1 MKNIKKD
8 VEIAIVGKYVKL
20 HDAYL
25 SVYESLK
32 YAGYANNLNVK
43 VRWVDSEELE
53 NNDVNEVLK
62 DMKAIVVPGG
72 FGSRGIEGKIK
83 AIKYARENNIPFL
96 GLCLGM
102 QLSLVEIARDILGY
116 EDANSTEFDSLTT
129 HKIIDYL
136 PDQYKEMKFGGT
148 MRLGEYDCHLFKDS
162 KAHAL
167 YGKEDIKE
175 RHRHRYEFNNIY
187 KEDFERVGVVFSGVN
202 LKSGLCEL
210 IELKDHPFFMA
221 SQFHPEFLS
230 RPLKPHPLFLGLVNE
245 ILKK

>member
-1 MKNIKKD
+1 M
-8 VEIAIVGKYVKL
+8 
-20 HDAYL
+20 
-25 SVYESLK
+25 
-32 YAGYANNLNVK
+32 
-43 VRWVDSEELE
+43 
-53 NNDVNEVLK
+53 NEVLK
-62 DMKAIVVPGG
+62 DVKAIVVPGG
-72 FGSRGIEGKIK
+72 FESRGIEGKIK

-102 QLSLVEIARDILGY
+102 QLSLVEIARDVLEY
-116 EDANSTEFDSLTT
+116 EDANSTEFDSDTT

-136 PDQYKEMKFGGT
+136 PDQYKGMKLGGT

-187 KEDFERVGVVFSGVN
+187 KEDFERVGVIFSGVN